1 MRKLLLLVCAIAVGL
16 SLSMPVFAQTAAQ
29 SKEKA
34 HTMMAKKKGTTEGKK
49 IGQQGATTPAKS
61 EVHKKTTAK
70 KGTAEGAK
78 ERTAKTVASTKQMTT
93 KTSAAAKG
101 TTGVKK
107 VGKESAPGK
116 KTTKDTKVKS

>member
-1 MRKLLLLVCAIAVGL
+1 M
-16 SLSMPVFAQTAAQ
+16 
-29 SKEKA
+29 EKA

-49 IGQQGATTPAKS
+49 IGQRGATTPAKS